1 MGMTYDKLER
11 SLPKAK
17 IRKSLNGK
25 LHLSGGMNAAFCSS
39 GNRGMNF
46 EARVSVKN
54 AGMFPVDCFCKK
66 CFGKNPL
73 KQIKAMVDY
82 GSLD

>member
-1 MGMTYDKLER
+1 MTYDELEK

-46 EARVSVKN
+46 EGRVS
-54 AGMFPVDCFCKK
+54 ARSASMFPTNLFCKK
-66 CFGKNPL
+66 CFGKTPL
-73 KQIKAMVDY
+73 TRIQVMVNH
-82 GSLD
+82 GSLE